1 MDKLFD
7 ALVWLFLKSAD
18 VLSYIFE
25 KLWILVYEIFM
36 LLCEVPNL
44 IAKSLNG
51 WLIFATKIA
60 SFTLKLL
67 NWLSLPFIF
76 IWDHVVLPINKK
88 VIDAKNIVWP
98 FLRDKFMYPIIEFI
112 KQTTYKTIDLVKRG
126 TFYLQQKIIDVVGFI
141 RNIIYK
147 VYSVIYGMIDT
158 FVF

>member
-7 ALVWLFLKSAD
+7 VLVWLFLKSAD

-36 LLCEVPNL
+36 LLCKVPNL
-44 IAKSLNG
+44 IVKSLNG
-51 WLIFATKIA
+51 WLVFATKIA

-67 NWLSLPFIF
+67 NWLSIPFIF

-126 TFYLQQKIIDVVGFI
+126 TFYLQQKIIDVVGLI